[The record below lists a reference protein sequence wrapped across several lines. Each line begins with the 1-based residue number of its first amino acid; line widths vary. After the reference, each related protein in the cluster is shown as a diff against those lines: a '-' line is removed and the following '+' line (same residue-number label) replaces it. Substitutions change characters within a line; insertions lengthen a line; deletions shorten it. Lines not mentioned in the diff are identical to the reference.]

1 MYREGCNSLRK
12 EAKRSEVEKFLR
24 EQGYSVASDKGDHT
38 KWSKPGVRS
47 IPLPRHNRISPGVL
61 RSIEKVIGWLPD
73 EWK

>member
-1 MYREGCNSLRK
+1 MYREGYNRIMK
-12 EAKRSEVEKFLR
+12 EAKRAEVEKFLR

-38 KWSKPGVRS
+38 KWSKVGARP

-61 RSIEKVIGWLPD
+61 RAIEKVIGHVPD